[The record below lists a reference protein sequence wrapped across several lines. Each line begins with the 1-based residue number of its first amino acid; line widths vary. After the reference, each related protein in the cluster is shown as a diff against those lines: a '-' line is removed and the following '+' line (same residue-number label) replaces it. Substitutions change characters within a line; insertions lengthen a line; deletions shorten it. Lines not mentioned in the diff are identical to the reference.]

1 MASHERRER
10 EKEELRGK
18 ILDAARNL
26 FIQHGYEA
34 VSMRKIAEAIEYS
47 PTAIYVHF
55 KDKQELMLA
64 LCRCDFGGFS
74 AECIKLA
81 TIEDPIERICQLGLT
96 YIRFAVEH
104 PNHYRLMFMTS
115 YNVEGPQPTQEDL
128 ERKKDPTTSAY
139 ALVKQAVEEAINA
152 GRFRP
157 ELTDSELLVQ
167 VIWGGVHGIASLEI
181 THAKDPWMTWRSI
194 EDRAQLMVDVLL
206 RGLVRGGGTK

>member
-1 MASHERRER
+1 MASQERRER
-10 EKEELRGK
+10 EREELRGK
-18 ILDAARNL
+18 ILDAARSL

-34 VSMRKIAEAIEYS
+34 VSMRKIADAIEYS

-74 AECIKLA
+74 AECVKLA
-81 TIEDPIERICQLGLT
+81 TIEDPIERIRQLGLN
-96 YIRFAVEH
+96 YIRFAIAH
-104 PNHYRLMFMTS
+104 PNQYRLMFMTS
-115 YNVEGPQPTQEDL
+115 YNIEGPQPTQEDL
-128 ERKKDPTTSAY
+128 DRKKDPSTSGY
-139 ALVKQAVEEAINA
+139 AVTKKAVEDAIAA
-152 GRFRP
+152 GRFREDLTDP
-157 ELTDSELLVQ
+157 ELVVQ

-206 RGLVRGGGTK
+206 RGLVREGGKQ